1 MRKYEAVVILRPES
15 EAVAEGKE
23 FLRGLF
29 GGDGGK
35 VLKEEEIGDRELAYE
50 VKKNKRGFY
59 IFYEL
64 ETEPQIIP
72 SFDKALKLRN
82 EILKYLFVRSEE

>member
-23 FLRGLF
+23 FLKNLF
-29 GGDGGK
+29 SGDGGK

-50 VKKNKRGFY
+50 IKKNTRGFY
-59 IFYEL
+59 LFYEL
-64 ETEPQIIP
+64 ETEPQSIP